1 MQRTMVL
8 LTGIISLLLLPGCA
22 SRAVIADLEND
33 KAIIQL
39 TGSDLSV
46 ADAEAQKGC
55 NIHGKYAQRISY
67 ICKGSYCSRKDVLYA
82 CIEGSAL
89 RGPALQEITSQ
100 ESPPHTRTSGPPKT
114 TPLSWSDRAMR
125 EGLR

>member
-8 LTGIISLLLLPGCA
+8 FIGLVSLLLLPGCA
-22 SRAVIADLEND
+22 SRAVIADLEDD

-39 TGSDLSV
+39 TGSDFSV
-46 ADAEAQKGC
+46 ADAEAQKAC
-55 NIHGKYAQRISY
+55 SIHNKHAQRVSY
-67 ICKGSYCSRKDVLYA
+67 ICMGSYCRQKNVLYA
-82 CIEGSAL
+82 CKEGSAP
-89 RGPALQEITSQ
+89 RGQVLQETISQ
-100 ESPPHTRTSGPPKT
+100 KRPPHTRTSGPPKT

>member
-1 MQRTMVL
+1 MLRTVL
-8 LTGIISLLLLPGCA
+8 FHIGLVSLLLLPGCA

-39 TGSDLSV
+39 TGSDFSV

-55 NIHGKYAQRISY
+55 NIHGKYAQRISH

-82 CIEGSAL
+82 CKEGSAL
-89 RGPALQEITSQ
+89 RGQALQEITSQ
-100 ESPPHTRTSGPPKT
+100 ERPPQTRTSGPPRA
-114 TPLSWSDRAMR
+114 TPLNWSDSAMR